1 MSMQTIEFDECIKI
15 LWMGG
20 TPSEHSLNTSI
31 PNIINDPKYG
41 GTVQLSPHTATVY
54 QILQL

>member
-1 MSMQTIEFDECIKI
+1 MQTIEFDECIKI

-20 TPSEHSLNTSI
+20 TPSEHSRNASI